1 MSTKPHIVIV
11 GAGFGGL
18 YTAKYLIPYV
28 KKGVLDITLINK
40 TNYFLFTP
48 LLHEVATGGLHP
60 TSISEALREIFKKT
74 GITIYQDIVISINT
88 SKKVIQ
94 TENCEIPYDYVV
106 LATGAETNYY
116 NIPGAKE
123 NSLGLKNLE
132 DAVNIR
138 QSIIDS
144 FEKATL
150 TKDENERKKLL
161 SFVVVGGGATGVETV
176 SEIAEFAC
184 EIKNRYYKG
193 DKKYHVK
200 DISISLI
207 NTGPE
212 ILKPFHPK
220 IQKIAA
226 KRLEEMGVTLLLS
239 KMVSSVSPGTIHFSD
254 ESTLSANTI
263 VWATGVTP
271 STPKCMEHNAKFVG
285 GRLETDEFLRMI
297 DMPNIFV
304 LGDSAC
310 VTQLNGN
317 PPPPMLAQVAVSEAK
332 IVARNII
339 ASIKN
344 KKLSKF
350 IYKSKGTLVSLGQWF
365 AAGKIFSFVISG
377 KIAWWIWRTVYL
389 FKFLSWEKRIHIA
402 FEWTLDIFYP
412 RDITKIR

>member
-1 MSTKPHIVIV
+1 MQKPHIVIV

-18 YTAKYLIPYV
+18 YTANHLLPYV
-28 KKGVLDITLINK
+28 KKGEISITLINK

-48 LLHEVATGGLHP
+48 LLHEMATGGLHP

-74 GITIYQDIVISINT
+74 GVTIYQDTVLSIDT
-88 SKKVIQ
+88 SKKVVQ
-94 TENCEIPYDYVV
+94 TNTCEIPYDYVV
-106 LATGAETNYY
+106 VATGAETNYY

-150 TKDENERKKLL
+150 IKNEDERKKLL

-176 SEIAEFAC
+176 SEIAEFAN

-193 DKKYHVK
+193 EKRYHVK
-200 DISISLI
+200 DICISLI

-226 KRLEEMGVTLLLS
+226 KRLQEMGVTLLLS
-239 KMVSSVSPGTIHFSD
+239 KTVSSLSPGIIHFSD

-271 STPKCMEHNAKFVG
+271 SVPKCMEHEAKLVG
-285 GRLETDEFLRMI
+285 GRLETDEFLRMTN
-297 DMPNIFV
+297 MPNIFV

-310 VTQLNGN
+310 VIEPNGN
-317 PPPPMLAQVAVSEAK
+317 TPLPMLAQVAVGEAGV
-332 IVARNII
+332 VAKNII
-339 ASIKN
+339 ATIKN

-350 IYKSKGTLVSLGQWF
+350 IYKSKGSLVSLGQWF
-365 AAGKIFSFVISG
+365 AVGEIYTFIISG

-389 FKFLSWEKRIHIA
+389 FKFLSISMK
-402 FEWTLDIFYP
+402 P
-412 RDITKIR
+412 M